1 MNITIEIPDEMNQQ
15 LASIKNI
22 NAFMIDAL
30 KRALE
35 TQSQVSTNDSLLSL
49 SGILSYEKNDIGN
62 NHDDYIGQSIT
73 ND

>member
-35 TQSQVSTNDSLLSL
+35 TQSQVSTNDPLLSL
-49 SGILSYEKNDIGN
+49 SGILSYEKNDIGK